1 MSTIS
6 PPRSI
11 ENKHDV
17 NRGKDCKSRVYQ
29 LFNEYAMKIV
39 NSRNHMKIQKSFKF
53 VKKKL
58 KINIRK
64 IKNIIKLEIIIII
77 QGNIE
82 VLCIAYL
89 I

>member
-6 PPRSI
+6 SPRSI

-17 NRGKDCKSRVYQ
+17 NRGKDCKNRFYQ
-29 LFNEYAMKIV
+29 LFSEYAMKIV
-39 NSRNHMKIQKSFKF
+39 NSRNLMKIQKSVTF
-53 VKKKL
+53 VKNIL

-64 IKNIIKLEIIIII
+64 IKNIITLEIIVII

>member
-6 PPRSI
+6 SPRSI

-17 NRGKDCKSRVYQ
+17 NRGKDYESKFYQ
-29 LFNEYAMKIV
+29 LFNEYPMKIV
-39 NSRNHMKIQKSFKF
+39 NSRNHMKIQKSFTF
-53 VKKKL
+53 VKKKF

-77 QGNIE
+77 QGNIG

>member
-6 PPRSI
+6 SPRSI

-17 NRGKDCKSRVYQ
+17 NRGKDYKSKFYQ
-29 LFNEYAMKIV
+29 LFNEYPMKIV
-39 NSRNHMKIQKSFKF
+39 NSRNHMKIQKSFTF
-53 VKKKL
+53 VKKKF

-77 QGNIE
+77 HGNIG